1 MDLGSVQ
8 TAGLSQ
14 HRKPCNRLGTHT
26 CDVLE
31 RARQAMI
38 LDSAPA
44 RKPRSNGN
52 SQNCPPQNSLI
63 ADIVS
68 KTPEE
73 QQEGELDGPKTGIEE
88 GDDGNLPL

>member
-14 HRKPCNRLGTHT
+14 QREPCNEFSMHT
-26 CDVLE
+26 LDILE

-52 SQNCPPQNSLI
+52 SQNCPPQTSLI

-73 QQEGELDGPKTGIEE
+73 QQEGELDRPKTGIEE
-88 GDDGNLPL
+88 SDDGNLPL